1 MHCMRHYFL
10 RYLKVSPKWK
20 ISDSFFHQ
28 DHFEL
33 KVVLFFFLETTG
45 NDWKLTKFSQRHVTN
60 SWFFSSWG
68 KSFIHFKISRSTF
81 ILWVIKFFVDFFSK
95 GNFFHLWFTT
105 SMICWS
111 VMPKVSIR
119 GWDSFRTGLQ
129 NRLYGFLTKIWLIA
143 CFVFRSHVI
152 TLSAIL
158 SHMDHHLNLQWA
170 NGPSNKNQSILNNW
184 KSYH

>member
-1 MHCMRHYFL
+1 MTFKHFVKKENSYINLAKYVKSTFAEISSTSWTTLCWKFKSCIYMHCMRHYFL

-20 ISDSFFHQ
+20 ISDSFFHE

-81 ILWVIKFFVDFFSK
+81 ILWVIKFFVDFFQRVI
-95 GNFFHLWFTT
+95 FFIYDLPHQ
-105 SMICWS
+105 WS
-111 VMPKVSIR
+111 AGV
-119 GWDSFRTGLQ
+119 
-129 NRLYGFLTKIWLIA
+129 
-143 CFVFRSHVI
+143 
-152 TLSAIL
+152 
-158 SHMDHHLNLQWA
+158 
-170 NGPSNKNQSILNNW
+170 
-184 KSYH
+184 